1 MALAVMGACGAGEG
15 LELMGTGSCPTIA
28 EACILD
34 YSKPQFPL
42 LSLMPRDLIYW
53 ALEAD

>member
-1 MALAVMGACGAGEG
+1 MGACGVGEG

-42 LSLMPRDLIYW
+42 LSLMPGDLIYW